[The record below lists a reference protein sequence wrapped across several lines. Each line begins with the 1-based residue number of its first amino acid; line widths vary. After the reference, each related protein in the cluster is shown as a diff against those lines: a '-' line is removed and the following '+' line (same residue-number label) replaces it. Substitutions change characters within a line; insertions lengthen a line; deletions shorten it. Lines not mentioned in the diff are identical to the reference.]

1 MPALAEAGFHAIA
14 LDMRGYGES
23 EAPVGIENYTSFHVV
38 GDIIG
43 VLDALGDKTGT
54 FISDTHSKPKI
65 LSLKFRLKKW
75 IFFFVATTV
84 QIVSVLLRVVT
95 LLGEPPIIIFIHQ
108 L

>member
-1 MPALAEAGFHAIA
+1 MVHNGFVVWAAAPAVERLHGFPELWYSWRHQMPALAEAGFHAIA

-65 LSLKFRLKKW
+65 LSLKFRLKK
-75 IFFFVATTV
+75 
-84 QIVSVLLRVVT
+84 
-95 LLGEPPIIIFIHQ
+95 
-108 L
+108 